1 MLLGCGARQINSA
14 KPHHDGSG
22 FINLYPHQDNGV
34 IDFIKWRLERLTKD
48 IPGAEAYNF
57 PIADNDPA
65 DLENKGN
72 HPALTW
78 IGHATLLLQLEI
90 KTSSQIPISHIGL
103 HPFSGQDLKGGT
115 TRPGYR

>member
-1 MLLGCGARQINSA
+1 MIQLKAFVWFIMLTVLLLGCGARQLYSA

-48 IPGAEAYNF
+48 IPGAEAYDF

-65 DLENKGN
+65 DFRRTKEVTP
-72 HPALTW
+72 H
-78 IGHATLLLQLEI
+78 
-90 KTSSQIPISHIGL
+90 
-103 HPFSGQDLKGGT
+103 
-115 TRPGYR
+115 